1 MHAHRADVGEHVELA
16 AQLEQPRLTAVLATE
31 VVPGRSADGPE
42 QHGVRIAARIER
54 LVGQRGAVLVDRA
67 AADHM
72 HVDAHLRISGGAH
85 AGQHAERGVD
95 HLGAHPVAREDDDV
109 CRHVDTPGAAEIRHP
124 RWLLRLERGDRLLV
138 LERQGDVVVPSSRRL
153 RTNGSR

>member
-1 MHAHRADVGEHVELA
+1 MHAHWADVGEHVELA
-16 AQLEQPRLTAVLATE
+16 AQLEQSGLTAVLATE
-31 VVPGRSADGPE
+31 VVPRRSADGAE

-72 HVDAHLRISGGAH
+72 HVDADLRISGGAH

-95 HLGAHPVAREDDDV
+95 HLGADPVAREHDDV
-109 CRHVDTPGAAEIRHP
+109 CRHADTPAR
-124 RWLLRLERGDRLLV
+124 LRSGIHAGRCASNAVIASSCSSVKEMSSS
-138 LERQGDVVVPSSRRL
+138 PSSRRL